1 MVLHLLF
8 LGMLILT
15 GLWISVTIIPYLGL
29 SSTLLVLQ
37 LLEIV
42 MSNPQSPSV
51 TQTPNFLLQNGPLP
65 LLYP

>member
-29 SSTLLVLQ
+29 SSTLLELQ
-37 LLEIV
+37 LLEIF
-42 MSNPQSPSV
+42 MSNPQA
-51 TQTPNFLLQNGPLP
+51 
-65 LLYP
+65 